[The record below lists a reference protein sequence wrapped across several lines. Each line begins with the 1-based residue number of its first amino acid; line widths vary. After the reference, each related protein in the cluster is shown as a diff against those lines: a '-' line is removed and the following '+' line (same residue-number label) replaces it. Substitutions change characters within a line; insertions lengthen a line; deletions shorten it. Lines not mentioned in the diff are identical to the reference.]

1 MGSELSSPLK
11 KAKGEETAPTEQE
24 VIEDW
29 RRRQF
34 RVVLGD
40 EAPAD
45 DVEVL
50 TRSEADLGEARK
62 LKDDGCPSDL
72 IVKILA

>member
-1 MGSELSSPLK
+1 MGSEVSHPTK
-11 KAKGEETAPTEQE
+11 KAATSPEQE

-29 RRRQF
+29 RRNQF
-34 RVVLGD
+34 RVVLGE

-50 TRSEADLGEARK
+50 TRSNADLGEARK
-62 LKDDGCPSDL
+62 LKDEGCPSDL